1 MGKAARQLSEAGD
14 AASGILLR
22 FSPAFKAAQMFRF
35 LLVYS
40 EIQRPSLCF
49 LIFAFKFLLF
59 GES

>member
-40 EIQRPSLCF
+40 EIQRPDRKSVV
-49 LIFAFKFLLF
+49 
-59 GES
+59 